1 MTFSDPPLPDPS
13 ARPASGVGRDLPALL
28 ALHQELSGNA
38 GGVVFLEGPRG
49 VGKASLLI
57 ALRRELATAGRLVL
71 LGRAEHSATAP
82 YAVIR
87 EPVGQALAFLESR
100 GLAERFLE
108 KHATALGV
116 VLPKLGLGV
125 PAQARDKMSFFESMR
140 AFFLDLAEVSAPT
153 LLLTD
158 AHDAD
163 DDTRELIRFLAVHL
177 FHPDGFGGD
186 PAEGFS
192 GVMMIASR
200 TDDEE
205 GARAVAQLRGGQ
217 RMREFLVSGMQK
229 SELMDYLASH
239 PAMEKLLAA
248 SHGRPEDVDEL
259 LDALPP
265 NTDEL
270 LYRRI
275 DGLASAEQITL
286 NALAV
291 LGRPASPD
299 LVSSVLQRPIS
310 GVAQALSSLVEHR
323 LLSRRLHNG
332 ELLFTFFRPHHQDVL
347 RLRLDEKTKRELHL
361 AIGLA
366 LEQRGGGSD
375 HNAILAYHF
384 LRGAT
389 PERGVPYALA
399 ASERLLVTFAYGSA
413 TEMVQTALP
422 HADPEQRFALLGQLV
437 EAERLRGQL
446 AHAQEA
452 ASQMQAIATAEQLPQ
467 VLRRLAELSSGRG
480 EQRKALEILREAL
493 SLESSA
499 KDEES
504 LPEKALVLA
513 AMSEVSY
520 GLGELEDAG
529 RFAADAL
536 DSSSG
541 NVQMSFRLR
550 IDNTVAKIAYSRERF
565 EEAEALFLENLRL
578 AEVNELETE
587 AMQARVNIGLCRFRL
602 GRYDSA
608 REVLERALGQARAA
622 GDLSYEAQSLLNLGA
637 ICQRTSDIARAIRY
651 FQGGFSL
658 FSRMGKRSQ
667 VRLTAWNLANVY
679 IALGMN
685 DAAAS
690 YLEESKRIAELEDSD
705 RGRAFILFSEGD
717 IAFDQGR
724 YALAYDAYE
733 NARVL
738 FESVGDNSRVVE
750 MATKSAWTAL
760 RRGEDEVALRRLGE
774 LSTDGLSSLALCRR
788 DAVLEAGYALQPD
801 AQADGTAQGL
811 PKLTRTVDEL
821 LAQGAEEDAWRTLG
835 FIAFCYEREGDLR
848 SAEAA
853 RARAKEI
860 IGRFSE
866 RLTAELRETFVRHAE
881 HAVFWSDDHTVSD
894 EEHGHLRATMP
905 GDETGGP
912 RTDFPSGREN
922 VDEPARSSLPT
933 LPTGPSQRV
942 EEWDVAYPEMVGA
955 SPALLRVFDRLDRI
969 AKTRGTTVLIR
980 GESGTGKE
988 LVAGAIHRMGERR
1001 SGPFVRVNC
1010 AALVETLLLSELF
1023 GHEKGSFTGAFA
1035 RKVGRFEMAR
1045 GGTLFLDEIGDISP
1059 KTQVSL
1065 LRVLQERSFERVGGT
1080 QTIQSDAAVICA
1092 THRDLEAM
1100 VAEGTF
1106 REDLYY
1112 RLRGVVVEVPAL
1124 RERPEDISLLV
1135 QDVLRKSREELGRA
1149 PHYLSPDA
1157 EDILMRYRWPGNI
1170 RELQN
1175 VIRSVALF
1183 CEGNEIR
1190 PEHLAEFPELFA
1202 APKKGHA
1209 NSDVSA
1215 RSTLKAGETP
1225 TPKRDA
1231 LPSVRGDTPPVH
1243 QHNPGHLRHAESSLS
1258 GHGTPPVH
1266 PSAPERAP
1274 PNHGGGAEL
1283 MRQASGEGAAEGMA
1297 LGDMK
1302 RKLEF
1307 DAIANAMRQTGGNIT
1322 KAAALLKMKRPRL
1335 SQIVNGDPKLKAI
1348 KEQSRLQYSS

>member
-28 ALHQELSGNA
+28 ALHHELSSSA

-140 AFFLDLAEVSAPT
+140 AFFLELSEVSAPT

-239 PAMEKLLAA
+239 PAMDKLLAA

-270 LYRRI
+270 LYRKVE
-275 DGLASAEQITL
+275 DLAPAEQITL
-286 NALAV
+286 QALAV

-310 GVAQALSSLVEHR
+310 HVAQALASLVEHR

-332 ELLFTFFRPHHQDVL
+332 ELLFTFSRPHHQDVL
-347 RLRLDEKTKRELHL
+347 RFRLDEKTKRDLHL
-361 AIGLA
+361 AIGVA

-375 HNAILAYHF
+375 HDAILAFHF

-389 PERGVPYALA
+389 PARGVPYALA

-413 TEMVQTALP
+413 SDMVQTALP
-422 HADPEQRFALLGQLV
+422 HADPDQRFALLGQLV

-446 AHAQEA
+446 ASAQEA
-452 ASQMQAIATAEQLPQ
+452 ASQMQSIATAEQLPQ

-480 EQRKALEILREAL
+480 EQRKALEILRQAL
-493 SLESSA
+493 SLESNA

-504 LPEKALVLA
+504 LPEQALVLA

-529 RFAADAL
+529 RFASDAL
-536 DSSSG
+536 EASSG

-565 EEAEALFLENLRL
+565 EEAETLFLDNLRL

-608 REVLERALGQARAA
+608 REALERALG
-622 GDLSYEAQSLLNLGA
+622 
-637 ICQRTSDIARAIRY
+637 
-651 FQGGFSL
+651 
-658 FSRMGKRSQ
+658 
-667 VRLTAWNLANVY
+667 
-679 IALGMN
+679 
-685 DAAAS
+685 
-690 YLEESKRIAELEDSD
+690 
-705 RGRAFILFSEGD
+705 
-717 IAFDQGR
+717 
-724 YALAYDAYE
+724 
-733 NARVL
+733 
-738 FESVGDNSRVVE
+738 
-750 MATKSAWTAL
+750 
-760 RRGEDEVALRRLGE
+760 
-774 LSTDGLSSLALCRR
+774 
-788 DAVLEAGYALQPD
+788 
-801 AQADGTAQGL
+801 
-811 PKLTRTVDEL
+811 
-821 LAQGAEEDAWRTLG
+821 
-835 FIAFCYEREGDLR
+835 
-848 SAEAA
+848 
-853 RARAKEI
+853 
-860 IGRFSE
+860 
-866 RLTAELRETFVRHAE
+866 
-881 HAVFWSDDHTVSD
+881 
-894 EEHGHLRATMP
+894 
-905 GDETGGP
+905 
-912 RTDFPSGREN
+912 
-922 VDEPARSSLPT
+922 
-933 LPTGPSQRV
+933 
-942 EEWDVAYPEMVGA
+942 
-955 SPALLRVFDRLDRI
+955 
-969 AKTRGTTVLIR
+969 
-980 GESGTGKE
+980 
-988 LVAGAIHRMGERR
+988 
-1001 SGPFVRVNC
+1001 
-1010 AALVETLLLSELF
+1010 
-1023 GHEKGSFTGAFA
+1023 
-1035 RKVGRFEMAR
+1035 
-1045 GGTLFLDEIGDISP
+1045 
-1059 KTQVSL
+1059 
-1065 LRVLQERSFERVGGT
+1065 
-1080 QTIQSDAAVICA
+1080 
-1092 THRDLEAM
+1092 
-1100 VAEGTF
+1100 
-1106 REDLYY
+1106 
-1112 RLRGVVVEVPAL
+1112 
-1124 RERPEDISLLV
+1124 
-1135 QDVLRKSREELGRA
+1135 
-1149 PHYLSPDA
+1149 
-1157 EDILMRYRWPGNI
+1157 
-1170 RELQN
+1170 
-1175 VIRSVALF
+1175 
-1183 CEGNEIR
+1183 
-1190 PEHLAEFPELFA
+1190 
-1202 APKKGHA
+1202 
-1209 NSDVSA
+1209 
-1215 RSTLKAGETP
+1215 
-1225 TPKRDA
+1225 
-1231 LPSVRGDTPPVH
+1231 
-1243 QHNPGHLRHAESSLS
+1243 
-1258 GHGTPPVH
+1258 
-1266 PSAPERAP
+1266 
-1274 PNHGGGAEL
+1274 
-1283 MRQASGEGAAEGMA
+1283 
-1297 LGDMK
+1297 
-1302 RKLEF
+1302 
-1307 DAIANAMRQTGGNIT
+1307 
-1322 KAAALLKMKRPRL
+1322 
-1335 SQIVNGDPKLKAI
+1335 
-1348 KEQSRLQYSS
+1348 